1 MDDQEYPTG
10 PSDRD
15 KLRDRMFQQR
25 FWMEQLI
32 GTGNSDSL
40 KNEVNDLQRMT
51 KAAQKA
57 ERERAN
63 RRR

>member
-25 FWMEQLI
+25 LWMEQLI

-40 KNEVNDLQRMT
+40 KNAVTDLQRMT